1 MQISLCITIC
11 NRFRA
16 PVFYVLL
23 ECVIINLYFHRC
35 TSSIRFLVLNRN
47 MTLIKKSEQQILLK
61 IKKMEDE
68 EQNIQPN
75 TKDVPVVNPEPK
87 PTITQN
93 QESNYISARDNP
105 IVQSIS
111 NSGWQ
116 VSDIWRDIRV
126 DYFSD

>member
-1 MQISLCITIC
+1 
-11 NRFRA
+11 
-16 PVFYVLL
+16 
-23 ECVIINLYFHRC
+23 
-35 TSSIRFLVLNRN
+35 
-47 MTLIKKSEQQILLK
+47 
-61 IKKMEDE
+61 MEDE
-68 EQNIQPN
+68 EQNIQPD
-75 TKDVPVVNPEPK
+75 TKDVPVVNPELK
-87 PTITQN
+87 PIVTQN

>member
-1 MQISLCITIC
+1 
-11 NRFRA
+11 
-16 PVFYVLL
+16 
-23 ECVIINLYFHRC
+23 
-35 TSSIRFLVLNRN
+35 

-68 EQNIQPN
+68 EQNIQPD
-75 TKDVPVVNPEPK
+75 TKDVPVDNPELK
-87 PTITQN
+87 TTITQN
-93 QESNYISARDNP
+93 QESNYISTRDNP